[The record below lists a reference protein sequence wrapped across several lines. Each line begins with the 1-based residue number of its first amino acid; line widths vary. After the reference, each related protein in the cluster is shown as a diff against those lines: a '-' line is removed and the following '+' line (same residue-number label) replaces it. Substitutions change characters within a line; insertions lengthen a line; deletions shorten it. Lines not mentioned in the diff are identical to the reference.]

1 MANKV
6 YRNILPL
13 LTSVCLSLLVSCT
26 ASSDPQTQ
34 DIVQA
39 EADSLSQA
47 MYDAYDAFD
56 FPATVEVGQM
66 ALQKYEAL
74 RDTDNMCDVMGTV
87 SVAYMRLGNVAEG
100 LKMCERTIR
109 LDSIKGDP
117 ALLSVDYNTMAA
129 MYITEDKCKEAEPL
143 VLKAIEYELQSP
155 EQQNLSNRYG
165 IASEVYCKISR
176 PELAIDY
183 AQKGLSVAEE
193 RQDTVQ
199 IGKRLSQLGQA
210 YIAAGMLEDAEAV
223 LKDCA
228 VILEQKHS
236 DLSLAIT
243 YRQLGNI
250 YENRQQVAAAIDYY
264 ERAMHLARKIN
275 YTMLL
280 SQCTQAIGELTAETR
295 PEYAIQML
303 RESRALADTLHSHK
317 VEELMADFATRFD
330 LNEKQYTIEQQAAE
344 LKMHRM
350 LLLIIGIA
358 FAALVVVM
366 LFVIYTKRM
375 RRSNEQLHARYSEKV
390 VEQTQHQELP
400 LSLADRE
407 FVEKLATY
415 VEGHLEESD
424 LSSTS
429 IADAFCLSPRQF
441 SRRVKQLTGIDTT
454 HYIRASRIVRA
465 RKMLTETNLSIQE
478 IYVRCGFESANY
490 FARIFRA
497 DVGVSPSEY
506 RKNPT
511 L

>member
-1 MANKV
+1 MCASCS
-6 YRNILPL
+6 
-13 LTSVCLSLLVSCT
+13 TSNDS
-26 ASSDPQTQ
+26 QTQ
-34 DIVQA
+34 SATQT
-39 EADSLSQA
+39 EADSLSQV

-74 RDTDNMCDVMGTV
+74 KDTANMCDVMGTV

-109 LDSIKGDP
+109 LDSIQGDP
-117 ALLSVDYNTMAA
+117 ALLSCDYNTMAA

-165 IASEVYCKISR
+165 IASEVYCKMNR

-183 AQKGLSVAEE
+183 ATRGLEIARE

-210 YIAAGMLEDAEAV
+210 YIAAGMLEEAESV
-223 LKDCA
+223 LLDCA
-228 VILEQKHS
+228 VILEKGHA

-250 YENRQQVAAAIDYY
+250 YENRLQTPKAIDYY
-264 ERAMHLARKIN
+264 ERAMDLARKIN

-280 SQCTQAIGELTAETR
+280 SQCTQAIGELTAGTR
-295 PEYAIQML
+295 PDYAIQML

-317 VEELMADFATRFD
+317 VEELMADFASRFD

-350 LLLIIGIA
+350 LLLIFGIA
-358 FAALVVVM
+358 FAAIVTVT
-366 LFVIYTKRM
+366 LFFVYTKRM
-375 RRSNEQLHARYSEKV
+375 RRSNEQLQARYSEKV
-390 VEQTQHQELP
+390 VEQTQHQEP
-400 LSLADRE
+400 SLSQADRE
-407 FVEKLATY
+407 FVGKLALY
-415 VEGHLEESD
+415 VEAHLEESD

-465 RKMLTETNLSIQE
+465 RKLLSETDLSIQE

-497 DVGVSPSEY
+497 DVGQSPSEY
-506 RKNPT
+506 RKNPIS
-511 L
+511 